1 MRVTTNKSPC
11 EPSRVGRPRPLIK
24 TIFPF
29 AGISN
34 YAPKQNHESRLNCPD
49 KVVNPVI
56 FAGNEAR

>member
-1 MRVTTNKSPC
+1 VTP
-11 EPSRVGRPRPLIK
+11 VIK

-29 AGISN
+29 AGISDN
-34 YAPKQNHESRLNCPD
+34 APKQYRESRLNCPD